1 MFNWFSKP
9 TKEPTE
15 QQLRQWAKSE
25 WLEYQAWIFQN
36 SFITLHE
43 WRELRNIATGWK
55 KSAPL
60 ISIVTPI
67 YNTPIFYLKECL
79 ESVQLQAY
87 PFWEMCLVDDGSS
100 NLETLEILKSYSKLD
115 KRFKFFRFEQNQGI
129 CGATNQAIQMAIGD
143 YIAFLDHD
151 DRLALDALFYVAEKI
166 LTDQSIEV
174 IYTDRDMI
182 SPHNRRFMHLFK
194 PDWSPETLLSGN
206 YLFHL
211 MVYKRE
217 LINQLGGLRK
227 PFEGSQDFDLIL
239 RAADNPNLKVS
250 HIPKVLY
257 HWRQHEQSVSL
268 EHEVKDYIY
277 QSGISALEETLQ
289 RRNLIGTVSENP
301 NLWRGNYRVKLNS
314 INSNAY
320 QIIQIKNPENYIE
333 TLLNIGLE
341 KKFVII
347 LSDKLKYEENDL
359 IELVS
364 WLQIPN
370 VAISTGKIINKD
382 KIVHAG
388 LVQCSNGTPLNLYQ
402 NYPISTAGY
411 LAVTMSIRNVCV
423 PHPLCCA
430 MRRETLEI
438 YREQLKLY
446 QSRFGV
452 FELALNILQKNQ
464 RVVYTP
470 FSTFETDQDLNY
482 WQTRDKELFANRW
495 KNWLEN
501 GDPYY
506 NKNLTLKLNDM
517 GLEAL
522 ESI

>member
-1 MFNWFSKP
+1 MLNWFAN
-9 TKEPTE
+9 PTE

-25 WLEYQAWIFQN
+25 WLEYQAWIFQH
-36 SFITLHE
+36 SFITLTE
-43 WRELRNIATGWK
+43 WRELKSIAKTWK
-55 KSAPL
+55 YAPL
-60 ISIVTPI
+60 ISIITPVF
-67 YNTPIFYLKECL
+67 NTPAFYLKECL
-79 ESVQLQAY
+79 ESVQFQAY

-100 NLETLEILKSYSKLD
+100 NLETLEILKTYCNLD
-115 KRFKFFRFEQNQGI
+115 KHFKLFHFEQNQGI
-129 CGATNQAIQMAIGD
+129 CGATNQAIQMARGD

-151 DRLALDALFYVAEKI
+151 DRLAPDALFYVAEKI
-166 LTDQSIEV
+166 LTDQSIDV

-182 SPHNRRFMHLFK
+182 SPQNKRFMHLFK

-239 RAADNPNLKVS
+239 RASDNPNLNVS
-250 HIPKVLY
+250 HISKVLY

-289 RRNLIGTVSENP
+289 RRNLKGTVTENP
-301 NLWRGNYRVKLNS
+301 NLWRGNYRVKLNLTS
-314 INSNAY
+314 SNAY
-320 QIIQIKNPENYIE
+320 QIIQIKNPEKYVE
-333 TLLNIGLE
+333 TLVNTNLE
-341 KKFVII
+341 KEFIII
-347 LSDKLKYEENDL
+347 LSSELKYEKNDVSEL
-359 IELVS
+359 IS
-364 WLQIPN
+364 WLQISN

-382 KIVHAG
+382 KIIHAG
-388 LVQCSNGTPLNLYQ
+388 LVQCLNGIPLSLYEEH
-402 NYPISTAGY
+402 PISTAGY
-411 LAVTMSIRNVCV
+411 LAVTMSIRNVST

-430 MRRETLEI
+430 MRKKTLET

-446 QSRFGV
+446 QSGFGA
-452 FELALNILQKNQ
+452 FELALNLLQKNQ

-470 FSTFETDQDLNY
+470 FAIFETDQNVNN
-482 WQTRDKELFANRW
+482 WQTQDRELFVNRW

-501 GDPYY
+501 SDPYY

-522 ESI
+522 AS

>member
-1 MFNWFSKP
+1 MLNWFAN
-9 TKEPTE
+9 PTE

-25 WLEYQAWIFQN
+25 WLEYQAWLFQH
-36 SFITLHE
+36 SFITLSE
-43 WRELRNIATGWK
+43 WRELRAISKSWK
-55 KSAPL
+55 YAPL
-60 ISIVTPI
+60 ISIVTPV

-79 ESVQLQAY
+79 ESVQFQAY
-87 PFWEMCLVDDGSS
+87 PFWEMCLVDDGST
-100 NLETLEILKSYSKLD
+100 NLETLEILKSYCNLD

-129 CGATNQAIQMAIGD
+129 CGATNQAIQMASGD

-151 DRLALDALFYVAEKI
+151 DRLAPDALFYVAEHI
-166 LTDQSIEV
+166 LTNQSIDV

-182 SPHNRRFMHLFK
+182 SPRNRRFMHLFK

-211 MVYKRE
+211 MVYKRD

-239 RAADNPNLKVS
+239 RASDNPNLKVS
-250 HIPKVLY
+250 HISKVLY

-314 INSNAY
+314 INLNAY
-320 QIIQIKNPENYIE
+320 QIVQIANPENYIE
-333 TLLNIGLE
+333 TLLNSKLE
-341 KKFVII
+341 KEIVII
-347 LSDKLKYEENDL
+347 LSDQLKYTENDILEL
-359 IELVS
+359 IS

-370 VAISTGKIINKD
+370 IAMSTGKIINHD

-388 LVQCSNGTPLNLYQ
+388 LVQCSNGIPLNLYEGHL
-402 NYPISTAGY
+402 ISTAGY
-411 LAVTMSIRNVCV
+411 LAVTMSIRNVST

-446 QSRFGV
+446 QSGFGI
-452 FELALNILQKNQ
+452 FEVALNILQKNQ

-470 FSTFETDQDLNY
+470 FAIFETDQNINN
-482 WQTRDKELFANRW
+482 WQTRDRELFVNRW

-506 NKNLTLKLNDM
+506 NKNLTLRLNDM

-522 ESI
+522 EELK